1 MTRLTLYKSLGSD
14 VIEKFSNA
22 YMRTY
27 TYDINLSQYACFSI
41 FKNLKGKHVC
51 SQKAGITLS
60 LFIFPTFPIPTTT
73 ITTEKLA
80 KLQEKRFFLTR
91 QFFSPCSLF
100 LSDKFTEEGRKRRNA
115 QKIDGKEKVRF
126 LPSALT
132 F

>member
-1 MTRLTLYKSLGSD
+1 MLY
-14 VIEKFSNA
+14 IEKFPNA

-27 TYDINLSQYACFSI
+27 TYDINLSQYVCFFI

-60 LFIFPTFPIPTTT
+60 LFIFPAFPIPTTT
-73 ITTEKLA
+73 ITTEQTIKSTR
-80 KLQEKRFFLTR
+80 ETFFLTR
-91 QFFSPCSLF
+91 QFFSLCSLF
-100 LSDKFTEEGRKRRNA
+100 LSDKFTEGRKRRNA
-115 QKIDGKEKVRF
+115 QKIDGKEKVQF